1 MNLRYFLSSLIF
13 SRNVRPHISYI
24 GNTHEPFYISI
35 CISTLHAMFTFNST
49 TDQLNRDES
58 FIEADYLVADYYK
71 IMIGQLIGLCQLVL
85 FCRSPVPTHFR
96 NVLWGC

>member
-1 MNLRYFLSSLIF
+1 MLDLIFRISAIHMNLFTFQFVFQLCMPMQY
-13 SRNVRPHISYI
+13 
-24 GNTHEPFYISI
+24 T
-35 CISTLHAMFTFNST
+35 MFTFNTT

-58 FIEADYLVADYYK
+58 IIEADYLVADYYK

-96 NVLWGC
+96 NVFWGW